1 MAMSFLV
8 FLREILSSGSF
19 EPLLSIILMKTKFSF
34 NMLYV
39 ILTLLRMAP
48 YQFFLYNFFWKQ
60 KNQLQNF
67 LAFSCNPFAPLV

>member
-34 NMLYV
+34 NP
-39 ILTLLRMAP
+39 T
-48 YQFFLYNFFWKQ
+48 QDG
-60 KNQLQNF
+60 
-67 LAFSCNPFAPLV
+67 PLPVFPL